1 MELGGRVLLGT
12 VCVLALLAAALAAPS
27 TTAHEG
33 VVRPTGQ
40 TTDATVTL
48 APENWTAYEVSLQA
62 QTRLTYDVR
71 VVSGSA
77 IDVYILSSTGLAE
90 YRGEALFFH
99 AYEGFENTIHAQ
111 GLFTGASGFVYFLVD
126 NVNGTGADAT
136 GDVTVRV
143 TLAPEATEP
152 ISWIVL
158 ATCGLGF
165 AAAIAVGVLLAVRN
179 RKRRLAPAPAPPLI
193 LQQPPPPPPP
203 PPPP

>member
-1 MELGGRVLLGT
+1 MRLGGGALPGA
-12 VCVLALLAAALAAPS
+12 VCVLALLTAAFTTPS
-27 TTAHEG
+27 ADAHEG
-33 VVRPTGQ
+33 TVRPTGM
-40 TTDATVTL
+40 TVDETVTL
-48 APENWTAYEVSLQA
+48 PADNWTAYEVSLQA

-77 IDVYILSSTGLAE
+77 IDIYILSSSGLAE
-90 YRGEALFFH
+90 YRGAALFFH

-111 GLFTGASGFVYFLVD
+111 GLFTGASGLVYFLAD

-143 TLAPEATEP
+143 ALAPEATEP

-165 AAAIAVGVLLAVRN
+165 AAAITVGVLLAVRN
-179 RKRRLAPAPAPPLI
+179 RKRRLAPAPAPPLV
-193 LQQPPPPPPP
+193 LPPPPPPP
-203 PPPP
+203 PPP